1 MDIAYANRNHPIGAI
16 LSIFVLI
23 ALAQPTSARDNGQ
36 YAQQSPEIR
45 NWFKG
50 LHTQTGVS
58 CCDTAD
64 GTRVEDPDW
73 RINPNGTYSVRLDG
87 EWQVVAA
94 DAVILDKNRVGY
106 TIVWT
111 YFQDGKRM
119 VRCLMPGGGV

>member
-1 MDIAYANRNHPIGAI
+1 MNKYITCLCISASLYLTN
-16 LSIFVLI
+16 
-23 ALAQPTSARDNGQ
+23 PTSARDAGQ
-36 YAQQSPEIR
+36 YSQVSPEIR
-45 NWFKG
+45 TWFKG
-50 LHTQTGVS
+50 LRSQAGVS

-73 RINPNGTYSVRLDG
+73 RINSNGTYSVKLDG
-87 EWQVVAA
+87 EWQNVPA